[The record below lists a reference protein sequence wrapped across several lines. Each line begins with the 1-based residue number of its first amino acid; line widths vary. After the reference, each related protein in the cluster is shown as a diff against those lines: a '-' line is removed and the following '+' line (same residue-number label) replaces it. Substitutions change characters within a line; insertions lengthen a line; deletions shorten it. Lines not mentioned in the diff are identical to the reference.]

1 MRRGAA
7 RPARLL
13 ALLLAV
19 ALAAPAGTWATTILR
34 VEDLGALVDESRR
47 AVLAQVVDVRYGFDE
62 RQLHSTWV
70 TLRVED
76 PIYGRVPRRGQDL
89 EIKIYGAPVPMPDG
103 SRLFVD
109 GTPRYRPGDRY
120 LLLLLDDSAWGFTDA
135 AGLYQGAFRIA
146 RGPGGQDMAESLAG
160 NRSALGE
167 RGLGRWLGP
176 AEVDA
181 ADLPFLDR
189 ATGPVPYSVLR
200 RAIVRAKGPNARP
213 VHDDGAAP

>member
-1 MRRGAA
+1 MRRDTP
-7 RPARLL
+7 RPALL
-13 ALLLAV
+13 VALLL
-19 ALAAPAGTWATTILR
+19 ALAAPAGVWATTLVR

-47 AVLAQVVDVRYGFDE
+47 AVLAEVVDVRYGFDE

-76 PIYGRVPRRGQDL
+76 PLYGRLPRRGQDL
-89 EIKIYGAPVPMPDG
+89 VIKIYGAPVPLPDG

-146 RGPGGQDMAESLAG
+146 RGRGGRDVAESLAG
-160 NRSALGE
+160 NGSALGQH
-167 RGLGRWLGP
+167 GLGRWLAP

-181 ADLPFLDR
+181 AELPFLER
-189 ATGPVPYSVLR
+189 TTEAVPYALLR
-200 RAIVRAKGPNARP
+200 RAILRAKGPDARLQ
-213 VHDDGAAP
+213 HEDGVAP